1 MVNTLDTDSSTVT
14 GYSLVQ
20 AADKSHCKHSY
31 WLLSGTSSRQVTL
44 QTQLLI
50 TLWYKQQT
58 SHIGNTVTDYSLV
71 QAADIKSHWKHSY
84 WLLSGT
90 SSRH

>member
-44 QTQLLI
+44 QTQLLV

-58 SHIGNTVTDYSLV
+58 SHIANTVTDYSLV
-71 QAADIKSHWKHSY
+71 QAADKSHWKHSY
-84 WLLSGT
+84 
-90 SSRH
+90 